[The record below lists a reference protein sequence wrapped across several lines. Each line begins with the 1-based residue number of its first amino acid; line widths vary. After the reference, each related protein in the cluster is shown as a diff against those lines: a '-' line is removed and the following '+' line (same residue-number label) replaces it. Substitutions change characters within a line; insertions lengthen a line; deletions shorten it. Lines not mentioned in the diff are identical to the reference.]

1 VACLLH
7 LGKNNVRAMMMMMM
21 MMMMKNDAMHV
32 DATTSQDLE
41 QLSASFAASYWY
53 LRSP

>member
-7 LGKNNVRAMMMMMM
+7 LGKNNVRAMMM